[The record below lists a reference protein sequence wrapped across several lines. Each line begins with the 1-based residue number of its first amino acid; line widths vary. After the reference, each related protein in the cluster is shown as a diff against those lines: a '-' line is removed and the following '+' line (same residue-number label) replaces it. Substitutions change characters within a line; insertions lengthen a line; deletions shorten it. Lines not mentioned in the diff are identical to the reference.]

1 MIQFADQ
8 IHSVDCSPFTHLQ
21 GYIRLCERT
30 KTHVQARLLPRMT
43 KPQAQHTSSLA
54 ISNDNSSL
62 CTRHCG
68 LPIHVSFV
76 LSGLDRVSE
85 KSCAGHLTLRHNPSS
100 SAARGFH
107 FEAFYH
113 IHLKYAFTMPSIL
126 TEEDKQTVKRTVPK
140 ASNKIQAV
148 AVAKLYIAYPDRS
161 RWTYSGLQGAAV
173 LADDLVGHTF
183 WVKLVDVSPANRG
196 VIWDQ
201 EIYENWAW
209 NQDRTFF
216 HTFELDDGRGGSC
229 LAGLSFAD
237 EKEAKQFRK
246 KMEER
251 EKNASKGTRT
261 KAFAVGGGQQQQQQ
275 APQQKSHGLFGGLF
289 SRGRG
294 DSNPQQP
301 AQSIIPP
308 RGVEIHTP
316 SAAAPAVPVVAG
328 TADIDLNDPAVKAV
342 LADLLEMG
350 ITEDQIHEH
359 SAFIKSYLEQNKATA
374 AAQAEKQER
383 ASRAPPPPPPQVANL
398 SPQNTGSSKG
408 VRGPPPAPPP
418 SRRTATG
425 AGQRPASPPP
435 SPPREPSP
443 PRPRFRVPPP
453 LATAGALV
461 NNAASLPNRQRAASQ
476 SNAAP
481 APPPRVP
488 AKVPIDDESSPQPS
502 PGRFAVPPPFEG
514 KRISSNP
521 GPPPPPRGGG
531 VPPHP
536 PPRDSGPPPPP
547 PRTPQTPSFADSG
560 PPAPPPLPPTTSRPV
575 PPAPAGVNGNGPPA
589 PPPLPP
595 TSNVAPPPPPPP
607 MPTSQPGPPPPPP
620 MPPRS
625 AATLTT
631 DTGIGDDTA
640 AAAQSNV
647 APPPGVGGLLADIR
661 GGARLKK
668 VSEQEKRDRSAAA
681 VPGSEPA
688 AGSTASGGGDAAA
701 AGGLA
706 GALASALAVRKSKV
720 SHSGKYCSSF
730 FCSDIMTFC

>member
-1 MIQFADQ
+1 
-8 IHSVDCSPFTHLQ
+8 
-21 GYIRLCERT
+21 
-30 KTHVQARLLPRMT
+30 
-43 KPQAQHTSSLA
+43 
-54 ISNDNSSL
+54 
-62 CTRHCG
+62 
-68 LPIHVSFV
+68 
-76 LSGLDRVSE
+76 
-85 KSCAGHLTLRHNPSS
+85 
-100 SAARGFH
+100 
-107 FEAFYH
+107 
-113 IHLKYAFTMPSIL
+113 MPSIL

-161 RWTYSGLQGAAV
+161 RWTYTGLQGAAV
-173 LADDLVGHTF
+173 LANDLVGSTF
-183 WVKLVDVSPANRG
+183 WIKLVDVSPANQG

-251 EKNASKGTRT
+251 EKNASKATRA
-261 KAFAVGGGQQQQQQ
+261 KAFSMGGGQAQQQQ
-275 APQQKSHGLFGGLF
+275 APQQKSHGIFGGLF

-308 RGVEIHTP
+308 RGVEIHSP
-316 SAAAPAVPVVAG
+316 APASPAPAASAG
-328 TADIDLNDPAVKAV
+328 TADIDLSDPAVKAV

-383 ASRAPPPPPPQVANL
+383 AARAPPPPPPQAANL

-408 VRGPPPAPPP
+408 GRGPPPAPPP
-418 SRRTATG
+418 SRRTAGT
-425 AGQRPASPPP
+425 AQRPPSPSP

-443 PRPRFRVPPP
+443 PRPKFRVPPP
-453 LATAGALV
+453 LENAGSLV
-461 NNAASLPNRQRAASQ
+461 NKAPSLPNRQRAASQ

-481 APPPRVP
+481 PPPPRVP
-488 AKVPIDDESSPQPS
+488 AKVPIDDDSSPQAS

-514 KRISSNP
+514 KRITSHP
-521 GPPPPPRGGG
+521 GPPPPPRGSGG
-531 VPPHP
+531 PPPP

-547 PRTPQTPSFADSG
+547 PRTPQTPSFGDSG

-575 PPAPAGVNGNGPPA
+575 PPAPAGMNGNGPPA

-595 TSNVAPPPPPPP
+595 TSNVAPPPPPPMPASTPGGPPPPPP
-607 MPTSQPGPPPPPP
+607 MPPSSGGGPPPPPP

-625 AATLTT
+625 AVAPS
-631 DTGIGDDTA
+631 GDVGVGADTA
-640 AAAQSNV
+640 AAAQGSV

-668 VSEQEKRDRSAAA
+668 VSDQEKRDRSAAA

-688 AGSTASGGGDAAA
+688 AGSSASGGGGDAAA
-701 AGGLA
+701 GGGLA

-720 SHSGKYCSSF
+720 SHSGKFPFSVFDYE
-730 FCSDIMTFC
+730 ILLT

>member
-1 MIQFADQ
+1 MTSDPRAIVFRQLRKA
-8 IHSVDCSPFTHLQ
+8 SL
-21 GYIRLCERT
+21 ER
-30 KTHVQARLLPRMT
+30 H
-43 KPQAQHTSSLA
+43 
-54 ISNDNSSL
+54 
-62 CTRHCG
+62 
-68 LPIHVSFV
+68 PIHLY
-76 LSGLDRVSE
+76 LSV
-85 KSCAGHLTLRHNPSS
+85 HLSHS
-100 SAARGFH
+100 
-107 FEAFYH
+107 
-113 IHLKYAFTMPSIL
+113 MPSIL

-161 RWTYSGLQGAAV
+161 RWTYTGLQGAAV
-173 LADDLVGHTF
+173 LANDLVGNTF
-183 WVKLVDVSPANRG
+183 WVKLVDVSPANQG

-251 EKNASKGTRT
+251 EKNASKSTKA
-261 KAFAVGGGQQQQQQ
+261 KAFAMGGGQAQQQQ
-275 APQQKSHGLFGGLF
+275 APQQKSHGIFGGLF

-316 SAAAPAVPVVAG
+316 APPTQAVPVSAG
-328 TADIDLNDPAVKAV
+328 TADIDLSDPAVKAV

-383 ASRAPPPPPPQVANL
+383 ASRAPPPPPPQAANL

-408 VRGPPPAPPP
+408 GRGPPPAPPP
-418 SRRTATG
+418 SRRTAGGT
-425 AGQRPASPPP
+425 AQRPPSPSP

-443 PRPRFRVPPP
+443 PRNRFRVPPP
-453 LATAGALV
+453 LESAGALV
-461 NNAASLPNRQRAASQ
+461 NKGPSLPYRQRAASH

-481 APPPRVP
+481 PPPPRVP
-488 AKVPIDDESSPQPS
+488 AKVPIDDDSSPQAS

-514 KRISSNP
+514 KRITSHP
-521 GPPPPPRGGG
+521 GPPPPPRGSGG
-531 VPPHP
+531 PPPP
-536 PPRDSGPPPPP
+536 PPRDSGPPLPP

-560 PPAPPPLPPTTSRPV
+560 PPAPPPLPPSSARPV
-575 PPAPAGVNGNGPPA
+575 PPAPAGINGPPA

-595 TSNVAPPPPPPP
+595 MSNVAPPPPPPMPASVPGGPPPPPPP
-607 MPTSQPGPPPPPP
+607 MPPSSGGGPPPPPP

-625 AATLTT
+625 AVAPPAE
-631 DTGIGDDTA
+631 TGVGADTA
-640 AAAQSNV
+640 AAAQSGV

-668 VSEQEKRDRSAAA
+668 VSDQEKRDRSAAA
-681 VPGSEPA
+681 VPGGEPA
-688 AGSTASGGGDAAA
+688 AGSSATGGGGDAAA

-720 SHSGKYCSSF
+720 SHSGKCLVLCPIHVLQTLRPY
-730 FCSDIMTFC
+730 